1 MLASFPDS
9 DEPLTIQRSK
19 VEQLRDRILNLVAMH
34 KESDSL
40 EEGECHA
47 AFVMALKGLDARLEE
62 DEIAAWVIPPR
73 TGQYA
78 GPALSA

>member
-1 MLASFPDS
+1 MTLFPES
-9 DEPLTIQRSK
+9 DGPPPIKRSK
-19 VEQLRDRILNLVAMH
+19 VEQLTDRILNLVAMH

-47 AFVMALKGLDARLEE
+47 AFIMALKGLDARFEE

-73 TGQYA
+73 TGQYE

>member
-1 MLASFPDS
+1 MTSFPDS
-9 DEPLTIQRSK
+9 YESPPAKRSK
-19 VEQLRDRILNLVAMH
+19 VEKLRDRILNLVAMH

-73 TGQYA
+73 TGQYE